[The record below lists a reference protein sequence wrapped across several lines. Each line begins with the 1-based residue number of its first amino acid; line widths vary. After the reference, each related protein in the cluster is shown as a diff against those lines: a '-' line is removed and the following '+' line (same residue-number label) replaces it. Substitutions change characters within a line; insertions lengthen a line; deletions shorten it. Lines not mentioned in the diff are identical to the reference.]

1 MKQKEK
7 AEVASFSGH
16 AAASLKKYRFLLGIS
31 YSEMERYGLGHIVA
45 HNIED
50 GKNCSIDKVFLFLHI
65 LNQYA
70 SSKIVL
76 TTTSRGTLIID
87 SKEKLGKQL
96 KELREEKHLSMM
108 KMKQRSGIL
117 NQQIICIERGG
128 GYTLRTLDKYL
139 LALDEIEDFDV
150 ILY

>member
-1 MKQKEK
+1 MKQKENPE
-7 AEVASFSGH
+7 AAGFSGH
-16 AAASLKKYRFLLGIS
+16 VAASLKKYRFLLGIS

-76 TTTSRGTLIID
+76 TTVSKGALIID
-87 SKEKLGKQL
+87 SKEKLGTQL
-96 KELREEKHLSMM
+96 KELREGKNLSMM

-117 NQQIICIERGG
+117 DQQVICIEKGE

-139 LALDEIEDFDV
+139 IALDEIEDFDV